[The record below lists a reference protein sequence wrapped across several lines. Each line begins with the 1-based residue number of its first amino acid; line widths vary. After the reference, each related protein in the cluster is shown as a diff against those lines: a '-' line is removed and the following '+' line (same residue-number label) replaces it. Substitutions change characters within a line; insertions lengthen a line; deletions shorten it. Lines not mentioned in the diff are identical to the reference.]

1 MTPFSRLVQGP
12 VHTNPG
18 KNNYRRFQKCLDSC
32 GHYLS
37 IPVFNPLRSFFQTKE
52 QSLVLPDGVLK
63 AIRSQSCDAV
73 DVMAQMEE
81 SVKTLQLKSA
91 ALADP
96 TAETKQWIRCLAIN
110 AKNENRM
117 DIVTHLRS
125 IVPAGTTGKLTLM
138 GVIG

>member
-1 MTPFSRLVQGP
+1 MSGFVWTLPE
-12 VHTNPG
+12 
-18 KNNYRRFQKCLDSC
+18 Y
-32 GHYLS
+32 
-37 IPVFNPLRSFFQTKE
+37 PVFNPPCSFYQLKE

-81 SVKTLQLKSA
+81 GVKTFRLKSA

-96 TAETKQWIRCLAIN
+96 TAETKQWIRCLAMN
-110 AKNENRM
+110 AKNEHRM

-125 IVPAGTTGKLTLM
+125 IVPAGTTGELTVL

>member
-1 MTPFSRLVQGP
+1 MSGFVWTLPEFPR
-12 VHTNPG
+12 
-18 KNNYRRFQKCLDSC
+18 
-32 GHYLS
+32 
-37 IPVFNPLRSFFQTKE
+37 FNPLRSFFQTKE

-125 IVPAGTTGKLTLM
+125 IVLAGTTGELTLM